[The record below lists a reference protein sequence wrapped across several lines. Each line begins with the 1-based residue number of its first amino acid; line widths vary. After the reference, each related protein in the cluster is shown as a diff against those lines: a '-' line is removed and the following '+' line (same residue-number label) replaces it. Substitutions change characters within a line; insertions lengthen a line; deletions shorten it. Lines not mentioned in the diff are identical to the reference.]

1 MAQLQPLDL
10 NELKRR
16 MHGAVST
23 LKQEFAGLRTG
34 RASAALLDP
43 ITAEAYGQTMKINE
57 LGTVNVPEPRM
68 ITITVWD
75 KGTVAAVDKAIR
87 NAGIGLNPQVDGTLI
102 RIPIPPLNEER
113 RKELAKLASKYA
125 EAARV
130 AHAKALARLDTHDQR
145 ALELRRYRA
154 DDTALDHAITTWRT
168 WAAGHPVLGADLR
181 SASEALA
188 RHADT
193 VPEAR
198 ALLTTL
204 NPEHPAL
211 HQHVR
216 QIGRADLDHG
226 IEL

>member
-16 MHGAVST
+16 MHGAVAT

-34 RASAALLDP
+34 RASAGLLDP
-43 ITAEAYGQTMKINE
+43 VTAEAYGQTMKITE

-68 ITITVWD
+68 ITITIWD
-75 KGTVAAVDKAIR
+75 KGTVSAVDKAIR

-130 AHAKALARLDTHDQR
+130 AVRNVRRDGMDYLKKLEKEHVISQDEHKKQGEDVQKATDAEIKEIDSALAAKEQ
-145 ALELRRYRA
+145 E
-154 DDTALDHAITTWRT
+154 IMQ
-168 WAAGHPVLGADLR
+168 V
-181 SASEALA
+181 
-188 RHADT
+188 
-193 VPEAR
+193 
-198 ALLTTL
+198 
-204 NPEHPAL
+204 
-211 HQHVR
+211 
-216 QIGRADLDHG
+216 
-226 IEL
+226 